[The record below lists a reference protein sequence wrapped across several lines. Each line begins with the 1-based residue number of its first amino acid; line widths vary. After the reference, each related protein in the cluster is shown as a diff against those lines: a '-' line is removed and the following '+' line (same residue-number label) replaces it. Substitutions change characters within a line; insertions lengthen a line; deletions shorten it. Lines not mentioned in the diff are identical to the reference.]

1 MRMPLVWVTLTLSAL
16 FLALAINASWQA
28 VRLDWSQWLGLCLTA
43 AFIGPA
49 VMISIASFASNR
61 VEALALGKV
70 CGVFTAP
77 ALLLYLTP
85 ADAWY
90 RWLFFVFPTAPIIEA
105 YEAFRDG
112 AERAGWLWLLWG
124 ALYIAALISL
134 SVRIYLRRSYR
145 ITA

>member
-28 VRLDWSQWLGLCLTA
+28 VRLDGRHWLGLCLTA

-77 ALLLYLTP
+77 ALLLYLLP

-105 YEAFRDG
+105 YEAFRAG
-112 AERAGWLWLLWG
+112 AEKAGWLWLLWG
-124 ALYIAALISL
+124 ALYIAAITALAI
-134 SVRIYLRRSYR
+134 RTYLRRSYKV
-145 ITA
+145 TA